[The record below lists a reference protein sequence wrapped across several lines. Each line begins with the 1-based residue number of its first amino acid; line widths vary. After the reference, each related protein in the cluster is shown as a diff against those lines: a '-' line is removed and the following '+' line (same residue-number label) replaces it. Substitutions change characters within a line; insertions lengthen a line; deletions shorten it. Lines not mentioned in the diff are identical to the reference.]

1 MKPVRIVAQWAEDER
16 QTLVIVALQA
26 DDMSIATT
34 VEAFGYVKDYDDED
48 RMYVRYPFVL
58 EEYSDTEAL
67 MDWGALDD
75 TRTLIDLYGRRIVPG
90 EALIRNERGE
100 RYDYQVVSVEPFV
113 PA

>member
-1 MKPVRIVAQWAEDER
+1 
-16 QTLVIVALQA
+16 
-26 DDMSIATT
+26 
-34 VEAFGYVKDYDDED
+34 
-48 RMYVRYPFVL
+48 
-58 EEYSDTEAL
+58 

-90 EALIRNERGE
+90 EALVRNERGE